1 MTLIA
6 SIVTLQQ
13 RVDAANIISEQR
25 EAKTSSEASRRCNRQ
40 RVETWHA
47 EQAHTEHA
55 LKTEG
60 SSHANT
66 VARGVT
72 RTMSSAA
79 QGWCATYLCSGG
91 HEEHPTTNDGS
102 TKSSPIALPK
112 VCFFSSQGRISTFR
126 PLPSA
131 AGIHDMELR

>member
-1 MTLIA
+1 MTLIS
-6 SIVTLQQ
+6 SIVKLQQ
-13 RVDAANIISEQR
+13 RLDAANIISEQR

-66 VARGVT
+66 VARGIT
-72 RTMSSAA
+72 RTSASAA
-79 QGWCATYLCSGG
+79 QGYYATYLCSSG
-91 HEEHPTTNDGS
+91 HDEPPLANDGS
-102 TKSSPIALPK
+102 TKPSPIALK
-112 VCFFSSQGRISTFR
+112 KGCFLSSQGRI
-126 PLPSA
+126 
-131 AGIHDMELR
+131 